1 MDYMRGTPPPP
12 GRSGSGAN
20 WGLNPDQYPD
30 QTVGAAY
37 RNGPMAPG
45 PRKMTPA
52 GQGVP
57 LSRPLGGDPSR
68 TYTPSRPNP
77 GATLAGSLAR
87 SSRPMGAVAAPV
99 APREHLFAG
108 NPRRLWLAEMAS
120 TAGDAVLGAGLVIWY
135 FDLTYKM
142 SSVALLLILL
152 AAPVA
157 LVNLFAGYLGGMRDP
172 RQALRMLG
180 ILRAALALLFVV
192 FVYVH
197 FHPLVPVILLLAFGL
212 SLATSLRGALR
223 RAAITN
229 GVPLR
234 ARGLLASGDQAAAGI
249 LAVAGPAL
257 ATLLYI
263 LNDERVIAI
272 AAGAAVCYLLAAGS
286 ESQAEPLPDKILF
299 QRATAD
305 EPEVVSVWDN
315 DEDEDDSRVVKAE
328 AIAQVW
334 ELAAP
339 ATRGAAIADVDD
351 GIRIA
356 GTSSHAIIAFVML
369 AMLAGVGGALAVI
382 EPFFVWRN
390 LQQPPFVLGLLFT
403 ATGLGAAIASAIVV
417 ELRSAGRLFFIAG
430 LLGSGFGLWLLPEMQ
445 NVPQALGV
453 VAIIGAANVF
463 AIRGGQMTLLRHFV
477 PTGQRA
483 VAASSAVCKALATVL
498 GMAVGF
504 ALANGLT
511 VGHSHLVTALG
522 LDNTLKAGGIGV
534 VLAGIVT
541 ALFLVLPNRMAQE
554 DSDLAPLPDED
565 DWDEEDDYDD
575 DNEDSGAYSRY
586 RPSYRGDSRKSAA
599 FSAQYPA
606 FSAEYEAPRERGRRD
621 DDDWDVPPRR
631 RR

>member
-1 MDYMRGTPPPP
+1 MYHMRGTPPPP

-20 WGLNPDQYPD
+20 WGLNNDQRPD

-45 PRKMTPA
+45 PRPMGPA

-68 TYTPSRPNP
+68 TYTPSRPHP
-77 GATLAGSLAR
+77 GATMAGSLAR
-87 SSRPMGAVAAPV
+87 SSRPMGAVAVPIAP
-99 APREHLFAG
+99 PEHLFAG

-135 FDLTYKM
+135 FDLTYRM

-152 AAPVA
+152 AAPAV
-157 LVNLFAGYLGGMRDP
+157 LVNLFAGYLGGIRDP
-172 RQALRMLG
+172 RNALRMLG

-197 FHPLVPVILLLAFGL
+197 FHPLVPVILLLACGL
-212 SLATSLRGALR
+212 SLATNLRGALR
-223 RAAITN
+223 RGAIAN

-234 ARGLLASGDQAAAGI
+234 ARGMLASGDQAAAGI

-272 AAGAAVCYLLAAGS
+272 AVGAAVCYLIAAAS

-315 DEDEDDSRVVKAE
+315 DEDEDNSRVVKAE
-328 AIAQVW
+328 AVAQVW

-339 ATRGAAIADVDD
+339 ATRGAAMADVDD

-356 GTSSHAIIAFVML
+356 GTSSHAITAFIVL
-369 AMLAGVGGALAVI
+369 ALLAGVGGTLAVI
-382 EPFFVWRN
+382 EPFFVWRT
-390 LQQPPFVLGLLFT
+390 LEQPPFVLGLLFT

-417 ELRSAGRLFFIAG
+417 ELRAAGRLFCIVG
-430 LLGSGFGLWLLPEMQ
+430 LLGSGAGLWYLP
-445 NVPQALGV
+445 NVHDVPHALGV
-453 VAIIGAANVF
+453 VALIGAANIF

-483 VAASSAVCKALATVL
+483 VAASSAVFKALATVIGL
-498 GMAVGF
+498 AMGF
-504 ALANGLT
+504 ALADGLT

-522 LDNTLKAGGIGV
+522 MENTLKAGGIGI
-534 VLAGIVT
+534 VLAGIIT
-541 ALFLVLPNRMAQE
+541 AVFLVLPNRMAPTLTE
-554 DSDLAPLPDED
+554 LAPLPDDEWD
-565 DWDEEDDYDD
+565 DDDEYDD
-575 DNEDSGAYSRY
+575 EDSAEYSRY
-586 RPSYRGDSRKSAA
+586 RPAYRGDSRMSAA
-599 FSAQYPA
+599 YSAQYPA
-606 FSAEYEAPRERGRRD
+606 ASAEYEAPRGRGRRD
-621 DDDWDVPPRR
+621 AEDDWDAPPQRR
-631 RR
+631 R